1 MDLGK
6 GKSGMEGGK
15 LTIFVDW
22 LMNQGSSAILTRM
35 VTARSSLGAKLEIEV
50 TTWAGW
56 ISMI

>member
-15 LTIFVDW
+15 VTIFVDW

-35 VTARSSLGAKLEIEV
+35 VMARSWLGAKSEIEV
-50 TTWAGW
+50 KTWGGL
-56 ISMI
+56 